1 MKKFILR
8 EQGGRWQHTAK
19 VFAMSSLGVF
29 FLAFAWSLIA
39 GLLIQWV
46 VLPALP
52 GLHAGH
58 GLMKGGDW
66 IGFHRDAVERA
77 SLMQHQGWK
86 VWELRPQG
94 NAPIGIAAAV
104 YVLAGISEPWVVL
117 PINAAVFALA
127 AVSLHGIFTSLAPG
141 RLAFMATLPFVMF
154 PSAAMIYGQIHKD
167 VFSVAGTLVIAFVWV
182 RFAQRVETS
191 WRSVLGRVALTA
203 VGCLLVWTVR
213 GYLLQPLM
221 AASLLTVLLL
231 GIMTGRGRGALW
243 WGGILLCL
251 LVQAGYNQRPS
262 VASVPSVPS
271 ASTASTA
278 VPSGPFG
285 PAGPS
290 GPSYLER
297 AVATLNAARVGFAGS
312 APHAGSNIDTEVRF
326 GSLADVVS
334 YVPRALQVG
343 LLTPFPSMWVS
354 DGVSPGSG
362 AMRFISGME
371 MAVSYVLLIGV
382 GLLLYGLKVNRPAL
396 LVAILM
402 AMVLTLVLALVVG
415 NVGTLYRMR
424 YGSWQLLNGLGVLGW
439 GLMLQARREA
449 GRT

>member
-1 MKKFILR
+1 MKKITAH
-8 EQGGRWQHTAK
+8 EQGARWENTAK
-19 VFAMSSLGVF
+19 VFAVSSLGVF

-66 IGFHRDAVERA
+66 IRFHREAVELA
-77 SLMQHQGWK
+77 SLMQDQGWQ

-94 NAPIGIAAAV
+94 NAPIGIAAGV
-104 YVLAGISEPWVVL
+104 YFLVGISEPWVVL

-127 AVSLHGIFTSLAPG
+127 AVSLHGVFASLAPG
-141 RLAFMATLPFVMF
+141 RLAFVATLPFVMF
-154 PSAAMIYGQIHKD
+154 PSATLIYGQMHKD
-167 VFSVAGTLVIAFVWV
+167 VFSIAGTLVIAFVWV
-182 RFAQRVETS
+182 RFAQRAEPG
-191 WRSVLGRVALTA
+191 WRSVLGRVALMA

-213 GYLLQPLM
+213 PYLLQSLM

-231 GIMTGRGRGALW
+231 GSMTGRGRGALW

-251 LVQAGYNQRPS
+251 LVQAGYNQRPT

-271 ASTASTA
+271 VPSESTV
-278 VPSGPFG
+278 VPSGLF
-285 PAGPS
+285 

-297 AVATLNAARVGFAGS
+297 AIATLNAARVGFAGS
-312 APHAGSNIDTEVRF
+312 APLAGSNIDTEVRF

-334 YVPRALQVG
+334 YVPRAIQVG
-343 LLTPFPSMWVS
+343 LLAPFPSMWVS

-371 MAVSYVLLIGV
+371 MAVSYVLLVGV

-402 AMVLTLVLALVVG
+402 AMVLIFVLALVVG

-439 GLMLQARREA
+439 GLMLQ
-449 GRT
+449 GRQKAVRS